1 MHDYTDI
8 AMDMSEA
15 ERLQRVKE
23 LTAEARRTLRKADQ
37 FATPVGEDN
46 RVNSEIETVLDAL
59 SDAQSVVASH
69 LQEHAE
75 MHSVH
80 DGQVVCFLSPGMK
93 TGPQDALIHVD
104 IDTVEQEIRFKVS
117 FEEDGG
123 GMKKRS
129 VKGWVAYNAE
139 AYGSNVSLNVEDDNA
154 ALAYAV
160 AVAEETLGQKA
171 GWDFSEAGF
180 PRVGEMP

>member
-46 RVNSEIETVLDAL
+46 RVNSEVETVLDAL

-75 MHSVH
+75 MYSVH
-80 DGQVVCFLSPGMK
+80 DGQVVCSLSPGMK

-104 IDTVEQEIRFKVS
+104 VDSVGQEIRFRVKLDS
-117 FEEDGG
+117 SGK
-123 GMKKRS
+123 GMKGRS
-129 VKGWVAYNAE
+129 VTSWAAYQATTHDPTDSVDIKG
-139 AYGSNVSLNVEDDNA
+139 DDA
-154 ALAYAV
+154 AVAYAV
-160 AVAEETLGQKA
+160 TVAEETLGQEA
-171 GWDFSEAGF
+171 GWDFSAAGF
-180 PRVGEMP
+180 PEVADMP